1 MFYKVKQT
9 KTNLQKY
16 FHPSSLNHFLY
27 ALRMCIKEDDSASL
41 LYKLLLCAA
50 KAQFLDRSVNR
61 LSSEGMGIGLMCSMY
76 STVALHYGQQAE
88 LRVHRLQELIPI
100 PGIRYICIKYSII
113 ICLNNLLSFLQQYMH
128 RHCQSLKV
136 NNYNNFLCYIINTK
150 YQKNNGD

>member
-88 LRVHRLQELIPI
+88 LRVHRLQVLIPI

-128 RHCQSLKV
+128 RHGQSLKV
-136 NNYNNFLCYIINTK
+136 NNYNNFFAI
-150 YQKNNGD
+150 